1 MAIQDRHN
9 SDSSLEPQGDNSLE
23 WQFRTGTILI
33 QASNRKATIRWG
45 VWGTRLRE
53 CLASDGT

>member
-1 MAIQDRHN
+1 MPRFSHEFA
-9 SDSSLEPQGDNSLE
+9 